1 MGRQCT
7 ICCHGNRES
16 INSALIGNEPLRTI
30 ADRWSVSKTSLL
42 RHKADHLP
50 ETLVEAV
57 AAAAVAEG
65 DNLFER
71 LKQLNRETASILEEA
86 RTAGSKDNNLA
97 LKAIG
102 RAERQLE
109 LERRMLG
116 EFKASVRV
124 NLAESPEWQELRSA
138 ILLAL
143 KPFPEARLAVAEAVE
158 AVAKMVKH
166 VGA

>member
-1 MGRQCT
+1 MGRTCT
-7 ICCHGNRES
+7 ICNHKDHES
-16 INSALIGNEPLRTI
+16 INSALIGSESLRTI

-50 ETLVEAV
+50 ATLVEAV

-65 DNLFER
+65 DNLMDR
-71 LKQLNRETASILEEA
+71 LRQLSRETTSILAEA

-109 LERRMLG
+109 LMRRLLG
-116 EFKASVRV
+116 EYQAGGSV
-124 NLAESPEWQELRSA
+124 NLEESPEWQELRTA

-143 KPFPEARLAVAEAVE
+143 EPFPEARLAVAKAV
-158 AVAKMVKH
+158 KN

>member
-1 MGRQCT
+1 
-7 ICCHGNRES
+7 
-16 INSALIGNEPLRTI
+16 
-30 ADRWSVSKTSLL
+30 VSKTSLL

-50 ETLVEAV
+50 ARLVEAA

-65 DNLFER
+65 DTLLDR
-71 LKQLNRETASILEEA
+71 LKHLSAETAAILSEA
-86 RTAGSKDNNLA
+86 RTEGSKDNHLA

-109 LERRMLG
+109 LMRRLLG
-116 EFKASVRV
+116 EFQAGGSV
-124 NLAESPEWQELRSA
+124 NLEGSLEWQELRTA

-143 KPFPEARLAVAEAVE
+143 EPFPDARLAVARAV
-158 AVAKMVKH
+158 KN